1 MTEWVFA
8 SSPASKDAHRNLY
21 HFSESSY
28 IIPGK
33 DLIESII
40 TFKED
45 FSRLHIVSP
54 WMNMVMLA
62 LGQAKPQRGDMFL
75 LLRRAGIK
83 AEELVPFRES
93 ELGDIFPWLYYGR
106 RFDVLRRICQAAKVN
121 AERYLRNNNVRVHC
135 HLVVEDI
142 PEIIASSL

>member
-1 MTEWVFA
+1 
-8 SSPASKDAHRNLY
+8 
-21 HFSESSY
+21 
-28 IIPGK
+28 
-33 DLIESII
+33 
-40 TFKED
+40 
-45 FSRLHIVSP
+45 
-54 WMNMVMLA
+54 MVMLA
-62 LGQAKPQRGDMFL
+62 LGKTKPHMGDMFL

-121 AERYLRNNNVRVHC
+121 AERYLRNNNARVHC

-142 PEIIASSL
+142 PAIIASSL